1 MSRKDLQRIIETE
14 ALRPS
19 LDANLARIK
28 EIGGGTSDLLIN
40 PVRVSGVPCALL
52 CCEGMLSTATVT

>member
-28 EIGGGTSDLLIN
+28 EIGGDRKS
-40 PVRVSGVPCALL
+40 VV
-52 CCEGMLSTATVT
+52 